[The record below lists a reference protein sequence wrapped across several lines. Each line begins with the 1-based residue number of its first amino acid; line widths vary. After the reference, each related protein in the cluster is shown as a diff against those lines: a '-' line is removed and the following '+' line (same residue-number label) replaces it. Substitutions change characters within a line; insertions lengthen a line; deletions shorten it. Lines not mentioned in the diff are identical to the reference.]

1 MAENGPNGF
10 ARHEGYLENIGFF
23 GALTS
28 RQTYLNVAYLLL
40 SFPLGIFYFV
50 LIITGISLGFGLAII
65 GIGILILLALFIAM
79 RGLAVWERQLAIWLL
94 GAYILPPLARAE
106 SWQHPWIALKK
117 YVSDAY
123 TWKCL
128 AYFLLKFPLAIAS
141 FIITVFLASFTLGL
155 LSAPLFYRY
164 MQVNLLFWHVT
175 RADEALFCFAVGLLF
190 ALVSVHVINA
200 IAILCRAFAV
210 SLLSVAPARLSQLR
224 TGPIVI
230 H

>member
-65 GIGILILLALFIAM
+65 GIGILILLALFI
-79 RGLAVWERQLAIWLL
+79 